1 MAGDNRQ
8 GAQQPAAS
16 QPLLTVDNLAVSFA
30 SRDGAI
36 DAVRGLSFE
45 LAPGEVL
52 GIVGESG
59 SGKSQTVLSLM
70 GLLAENGK
78 ATGSVKLEGRELL
91 GLKPRQ
97 LNEVRGNDM
106 SMIFQDPMT
115 CLNPYMTIAKQMTE
129 VLKLHQGMGQS
140 AALKRSIEVL
150 DAVHIPDAASRIQQY
165 PHEFSGGMRQRV
177 MIAMALLCEPKL
189 LIADEP
195 TTALDVTV
203 QAQILSLLKE
213 LRDDFGTAV
222 IFITHDLGVVAGT
235 CDRVLVMYA
244 GRVIERAPV
253 DQLFADPRHPYTH
266 GLLASLPKAGGHNNK
281 LIAIPGSPPQP
292 GSLPPGCE
300 FAPRCRWAFDRCQQ
314 EVPQLTSRSAAPLQN
329 EPQPQIQHDAA
340 CFLDKPGGREL

>member
-1 MAGDNRQ
+1 M
-8 GAQQPAAS
+8 S
-16 QPLLTVDNLAVSFA
+16 TTPLLTVNDLHVSFA
-30 SRDGAI
+30 SRDGDI
-36 DAVRGLSFE
+36 NAVRGVNFD
-45 LAPGEVL
+45 LAAGEVL

-70 GLLAENGK
+70 GLLAENGS

-91 GLKPRQ
+91 GLKPKQ
-97 LNEVRGNDM
+97 LNQVRGNDV

-129 VLKLHQGMGQS
+129 VLKLHRGMGQA

-150 DAVHIPDAASRIQQY
+150 DAVHIPDAASRINQY

-203 QAQILSLLKE
+203 QAQILTLLKE
-213 LRDDFGTAV
+213 LRDDFGTAI

-253 DQLFADPRHPYTH
+253 DPLFSDPRHPYTH
-266 GLLASLPKAGGHNNK
+266 GLLASLPKAGGQDDK
-281 LIAIPGSPPQP
+281 LIAIPGNPPQP

-300 FAPRCRWAFDRCQQ
+300 FAPRCEWAFDRCSHSA
-314 EVPQLTSRSAAPLQN
+314 PDLTNRSP
-329 EPQPQIQHDAA
+329 QHDAA
-340 CFLDKPGGREL
+340 CFLNKPGGDAL